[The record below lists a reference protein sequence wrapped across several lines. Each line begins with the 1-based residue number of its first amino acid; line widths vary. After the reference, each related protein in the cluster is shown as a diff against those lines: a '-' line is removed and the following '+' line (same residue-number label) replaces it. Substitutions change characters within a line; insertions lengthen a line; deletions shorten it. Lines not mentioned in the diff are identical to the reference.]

1 MKPIEVIE
9 LKRKHLLRFANQ
21 SGADGETHAVGS
33 MDNWIPRPKGN
44 ELKVLLSVLDESGI
58 TIKPSSF
65 DALALPADINIDFT
79 DKSSVTNAISEI
91 VFIEIKTANQ
101 KRVKEDFTGYFFA
114 LTESEIAASEALGK
128 KHKVALFNKI
138 TGAIL
143 MTSVSEI
150 VKRAK
155 STNWQVSVQL

>member
-1 MKPIEVIE
+1 LKPIEVIE
-9 LKRKHLLRFANQ
+9 LKRKHLLRFSSQN
-21 SGADGETHAVGS
+21 GADGETHAVDS
-33 MDNWIPRPKGN
+33 MDDWIPRPKGN
-44 ELKVLLSVLDESGI
+44 ELKVLLSVLEESGI
-58 TIKPSSF
+58 TIKPTSF
-65 DALALPADINIDFT
+65 DALALPKDIKIDFT
-79 DKSSVTNAISEI
+79 SKESVTNSISEM

-114 LTESEIAASEALGK
+114 LTESEIAASEVLGD

-138 TGAIL
+138 TGVIL
-143 MTSVSEI
+143 MTSVAEI